1 VGAARPAH
9 DADARRTKAITA
21 RFTKGTMHERRGTR
35 EAFPRRFLEPLCSER
50 RRRHAL
56 DVYAGP
62 TCAVDR
68 VESARAA

>member
-1 VGAARPAH
+1 
-9 DADARRTKAITA
+9 
-21 RFTKGTMHERRGTR
+21 MHERRGTR